1 MHRIHERPYGMKDT
15 VSAKYKIRMLMEV
28 LLLCTVLAGCVYNV
42 PLVVDPH
49 RDMSK
54 AFPET
59 KKIPAR
65 VGYYF
70 SDDLKRYVPRQQK
83 MGMIFQM
90 NVGEYLPL
98 IGLQMGSAM
107 FEEVIPVH
115 SLPPYSGNYRPDV
128 EAVVEPEILYVYGN
142 AVGTLSGYIETKVK
156 IRVTAYDLS
165 GRIVWQHEALGESRG
180 REMNFV
186 DTFLG
191 GMERVGQVGYQAAFA
206 AAVRII
212 DDFNA
217 RPPKELYSL
226 FELKNVAALN
236 NREHLSNFELYKRYY
251 GIGRS
256 QYEKKNYYQAL
267 YSFEKA
273 SGLNPGD
280 SSTIFYIGACS
291 AYIGNKDRA
300 MELFTKVVAM
310 NPNSQEAADSRKWLE
325 IYRQPLKVAI
335 VGPSNGDNG
344 SVFTASLRRALID
357 SRLYELPDVTG
368 LRPPASTPSRNE
380 WNAFLERCTTK
391 GIKVVIIT
399 DIDSLSQKV
408 RVPHVPPGDLATEHV
423 LKISSK
429 AYSAKKKDVRAD
441 IKIIE
446 RITTITEQ
454 SKEEERSIRDRLVKT
469 GAQKLVRRLLEHDI
483 Y

>member
-1 MHRIHERPYGMKDT
+1 MEDT
-15 VSAKYKIRMLMEV
+15 ISSKHKIGILITIF
-28 LLLCTVLAGCVYNV
+28 LLCAVLSGCVYNV
-42 PLVVDPH
+42 PLVADPH

-90 NVGEYLPL
+90 NIGEYLPL

-142 AVGTLSGYIETKVK
+142 AVGILSGYIETKVK

-165 GRIVWQHEALGESRG
+165 GRIVWQHEALGESRS
-180 REMNFV
+180 REMSFV

-217 RPPKELYSL
+217 RPPKELYLLLEHKNMSS
-226 FELKNVAALN
+226 LKN
-236 NREHLSNFELYKRYY
+236 RGHISSFELYKKYY
-251 GIGRS
+251 DTGRILH
-256 QYEKKNYYQAL
+256 EKKNYYQAL

-280 SSTIFYIGACS
+280 PSTMFYIGICS
-291 AYIGNKDRA
+291 IYTGNKNRA
-300 MELFTKVVAM
+300 IEAFTRAVEI
-310 NPNSQEAADSRKWLE
+310 NPNSQEAVDSRKWLN
-325 IYRQPLKVAI
+325 ILKKPRNIAVI
-335 VGPSNGDNG
+335 SLSGGDNAF
-344 SVFTASLRRALID
+344 FTASMRQALTD
-357 SRLYELPDVTG
+357 SGLYELTDVND
-368 LRPPASTPSRNE
+368 LMPPASTTSQKK
-380 WNAFLERCTTK
+380 WNSFLEGCARN
-391 GIKVVIIT
+391 GIKTVIVS
-399 DIDSLSQKV
+399 DIEGLSQKV
-408 RVPHVPPGDLATEHV
+408 RVGNLPLGDLATEHV
-423 LKISSK
+423 IKISSK
-429 AYSAKKKDVRAD
+429 AYSAKKKEVEAD
-441 IKIIE
+441 IRMIE
-446 RITTITEQ
+446 RTTTITEQ
-454 SKEEERSIRDRLVKT
+454 SKEEERGIRGRLVKT